1 MSTYYQSIFLP
12 ILSLFNLFVMA
23 SLHAQDLDSR
33 QWKNRVL
40 IIKSEDGKNDHFK
53 QQLKEFETSE
63 AGLKER
69 KIALYRIVGNDFWL
83 KDYTGQFVNTSGKIT
98 SKFKG
103 EILEASKNFEVI
115 LIGLDGGV
123 KLRQS
128 SLLSKKT
135 AFTAYRFHA
144 HEGK

>member
-1 MSTYYQSIFLP
+1 
-12 ILSLFNLFVMA
+12 MA
-23 SLHAQDLDSR
+23 SLHAQDLDSH

-40 IIKSEDGKNDHFK
+40 IIKSEDEINEQFK

-69 KIALYRIVGNDFWL
+69 KIAIYRIMDNDFWL
-83 KDYTGQFVNTSGKIT
+83 KDYTGQFANTSNTSGKIT
-98 SKFKG
+98 LKFKD

-128 SLLSKKT
+128 SLLTKEQLFQLIDSMPMRANELK
-135 AFTAYRFHA
+135 RNN
-144 HEGK
+144 